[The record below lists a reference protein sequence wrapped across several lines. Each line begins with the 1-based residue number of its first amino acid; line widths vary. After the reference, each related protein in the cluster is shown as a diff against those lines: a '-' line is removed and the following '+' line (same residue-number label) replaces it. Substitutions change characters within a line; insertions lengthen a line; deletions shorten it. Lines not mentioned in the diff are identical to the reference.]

1 MFNRWM
7 TLENVFMEQ
16 WVRLGY
22 KGVIKYVFEVES
34 YKIEFFNK
42 GKLKFLVNM
51 KISIIITIKFWVV

>member
-1 MFNRWM
+1 M

-51 KISIIITIKFWVV
+51 KISIIITIKF